1 MSAGRPMTPPDELV
15 WPLRSP
21 TFHLVCSA
29 SASTRAGGVED
40 AWTRSIGELLSMHCS
55 RQKGGVSPQSE
66 AICARW
72 TRLRRPRWSVPR
84 LPIGQVMIAKIR
96 WHDLPHIRRSRLLY
110 EIGAEL
116 GSPLLEFGQLGP
128 QPPDL
133 AVDARQLG
141 PGLLFADVTVAVP
154 GPGEGLDLAAEQS
167 EPRVPVH
174 VRLAVLQRARVDRVV
189 DLVLGQ
195 PELLAGGLV
204 AQRRALALPFV
215 VRIGHG

>member
-1 MSAGRPMTPPDELV
+1 MARCAGT
-15 WPLRSP
+15 
-21 TFHLVCSA
+21 
-29 SASTRAGGVED
+29 
-40 AWTRSIGELLSMHCS
+40 
-55 RQKGGVSPQSE
+55 
-66 AICARW
+66 
-72 TRLRRPRWSVPR
+72 

-96 WHDLPHIRRSRLLY
+96 WHDLRHNSTPGRLLS

-128 QPPDL
+128 QAPDL
-133 AVDARQLG
+133 AVDARQLR

-167 EPRVPVH
+167 QPRVPVH
-174 VRLAVLQRARVDRVV
+174 MGLAVLQRARVDRVV
-189 DLVLGQ
+189 DLVPGQ

-215 VRIGHG
+215 VRIGRG